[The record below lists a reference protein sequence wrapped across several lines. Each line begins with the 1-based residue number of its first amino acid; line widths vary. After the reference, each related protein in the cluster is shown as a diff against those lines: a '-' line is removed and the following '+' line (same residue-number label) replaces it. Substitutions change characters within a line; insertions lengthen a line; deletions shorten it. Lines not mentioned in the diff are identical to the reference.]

1 MRLRT
6 TAPVAFAVALSAVL
20 LSAPA
25 AAQFSDSYNL
35 IKAVHDKDVQKA
47 REIID
52 KPGSTAVNAR
62 EPSTGDAPIHIV
74 VKDRD
79 LPWLG
84 FLLQSS
90 ADANARDRDGNTPLI
105 LAAAGRW
112 ADGLQLLIAVHADV
126 NRRNNGGET
135 ALIKAVQVN
144 DADGAKRLLDAGA
157 NPDLTDNL
165 AGRSARDYA
174 AQRGGPIA
182 RVLAEAPVKPKA
194 PVQGPVR

>member
-1 MRLRT
+1 MRPRI
-6 TAPVAFAVALSAVL
+6 TAVVL
-20 LSAPA
+20 LAALVAAPA

-35 IKAVHDKDVQKA
+35 IKAVHDKDIAKA
-47 REIID
+47 REILD

-62 EPSTGDAPIHIV
+62 EQSTGDAPIHIV

-84 FLLQSS
+84 FLLQAS

-105 LAAAGRW
+105 LAATSRW
-112 ADGLQLLIAVHADV
+112 DEGVQLLIAVHADV
-126 NRRNNGGET
+126 NRRNNAGET
-135 ALIKAVQVN
+135 PLIKAVQVG
-144 DADGAKRLLDAGA
+144 DTTGAKLLLDAGA
-157 NPDLTDNL
+157 NADATDNL

-174 AQRGGPIA
+174 AQRGGAIA
-182 RVLAEAPVKPKA
+182 RVLAEAPQKPKA